1 MGFITKPTTARL
13 RRLQHTLASVAAIAG
28 LSLGLAA
35 DAQASGLSTAR
46 FGGEHGHPTT
56 DNATAVY
63 YNPAALGFSKGT
75 HFFVDGS
82 LALRWSS
89 YTRPE
94 SALSA
99 TGPGGG
105 TPEDAVSA
113 NSGRASLFNPIAAPM
128 AAVSSDFGTKFMT
141 AGAGFY
147 VPFGGAA
154 VWNQNPDY
162 ENSREYPG
170 AKDGVQRWY
179 TIDGSLRS
187 MYFTGA
193 LAFNIEKIGLSLG
206 LSGSAIRSNVDTI
219 RARNTDGTDHVV
231 DAMGRLKEGRS
242 LVNVK
247 GWQGGFGV
255 GVGWRLRDLL
265 WIGASYTS
273 QPNVAGGMRL
283 KGVLT
288 NVLTT
293 QDREDT
299 DVILTQTL
307 PEIIRLG
314 VRVRPIKKLELR
326 LFGDYTRWSVMD
338 KQCVFPQGI
347 EGDPCDEFTNTDTA
361 LTDPANFGGEPDLD
375 DGVSITQHLPRFWK
389 DAGGVRVGA
398 SYWIIPQVE
407 AYIGAGYDSSAVPAE
422 TIEPALMDANKVTAS
437 LGVRAQII
445 KNFALALTLTD
456 IIYLPVDTDGSNVLN
471 DFQAPTKQA
480 DANGVYK
487 QNIGLL
493 NVYVDVSF

>member
-1 MGFITKPTTARL
+1 MGSTANPTPKNLHRL
-13 RRLQHTLASVAAIAG
+13 VVIAG
-28 LSLGLAA
+28 LCLGFASTTA
-35 DAQASGLSTAR
+35 HASGLSTAR

-56 DNATAVY
+56 DNPTAVY

-75 HFFVDGS
+75 HIFIDGS

-99 TGPGGG
+99 NGPGGS
-105 TPEDAVSA
+105 TPDDAIA
-113 NSGRASLFNPIAAPM
+113 AQAGKASLFNPIAAPM
-128 AAVSSDFGTKFMT
+128 AAVSSDFGTRFLT
-141 AGAGFY
+141 AGVGFY

-154 VWNQNPDY
+154 IWKQNADFAD
-162 ENSREYPG
+162 SSDYPG
-170 AKDGVQRWY
+170 AKDGIQRWY

-187 MYFTGA
+187 MYLTGA
-193 LAFNIEKIGLSLG
+193 LAFNIEKIGLSIG
-206 LSGSAIRSNVDTI
+206 VSGSAIRSNVDTI
-219 RARNTDGTDHVV
+219 RARNTDGTDHLV
-231 DAMGRLKEGRS
+231 DGSGGLKEGRS

-273 QPNVAGGMRL
+273 QPNVTGGMRL

-288 NVLTT
+288 NVLAT

-314 VRVRPIKKLELR
+314 FRVRPLKKLELR
-326 LFGDYTRWSVMD
+326 AFADYTRWSVMD

-347 EGDPCDEFTNTDTA
+347 DGDPCDEFANADTA
-361 LTDPANFGGEPDLD
+361 LTDPTNFGGEPADLP

-389 DAGGVRVGA
+389 DAGGVRLGA
-398 SYWIIPQVE
+398 SYWFIDQIE
-407 AYIGAGYDSSAVPAE
+407 GYIGLGYDSSAVPKT

-456 IIYLPVDTDGSNVLN
+456 IIYFPVDTNGENVLN